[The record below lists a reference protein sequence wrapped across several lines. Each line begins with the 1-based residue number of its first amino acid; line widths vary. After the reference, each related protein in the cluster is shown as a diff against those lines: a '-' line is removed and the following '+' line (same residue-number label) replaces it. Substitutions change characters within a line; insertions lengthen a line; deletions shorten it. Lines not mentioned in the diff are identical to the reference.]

1 MGKRRLFS
9 FIFCLWLLK
18 FQIFSRA
25 RLPIWT
31 SETTLTLTPYYGCPS
46 PLGTSWRWGGGGCG
60 CSFFS
65 IMSFIPAVPRHHP
78 PPRLSIRTSLAC
90 LLPHLPC
97 SPNTCRQSTRH
108 RIANAHLLCH
118 PLDSANCLGWGT
130 HTAFLRPAESRE
142 LCLCVLIGFLGYG
155 TRDG

>member
-1 MGKRRLFS
+1 MAFKVSDFFKSKASHMDLRNHLDPNS
-9 FIFCLWLLK
+9 LL
-18 FQIFSRA
+18 
-25 RLPIWT
+25 RLPQFFGDKL
-31 SETTLTLTPYYGCPS
+31 EV
-46 PLGTSWRWGGGGCG
+46 GGGGCG